1 MHDRRLVPFSLLL
14 AAALLMLPV
23 ASHAQN
29 VNGSVAGT
37 VSDPSGS
44 AVPGVD
50 LVLKNVA
57 TGVEL
62 QRTSASDGTYS
73 FRNVAPGSYQLRA
86 TLAGFQTYQTNLDV
100 RLSSNVRLD
109 VSLTLGSQTEQVEV
123 VGAASD
129 FSYTGQR
136 EDGIAPDTLTEL
148 PLQMNTSG
156 PRSSAAFVILMPGV
170 TTGGTANPYDS
181 RINGG
186 TSTSEEAVLDGAS
199 MQEGFMSQGGM
210 VALFQDFPYS
220 PDMVSEVKVVT
231 STYAPEY
238 GATTSGQ
245 VTAVTKSG
253 TDRFHGAVFEYFQDD
268 SLNARQW
275 GAEDKSLLR
284 KHNFGANVGGP
295 MKIPGLWSNSVKTY
309 FYVDVEGYRQTGGA
323 TRSTFSI
330 PSLKE
335 RSGDFSDWVD
345 ASGNLIPI
353 YDPATTQV
361 LPDGTVT
368 RQPFP
373 GNIIPANRISPLA
386 QQWLQYLPQPTSGG
400 PLNNYLEPTAVPDTI
415 LGDSN
420 YFFGRFDTYIGQ
432 KDHVFVS
439 LWFQRAPAKFYSHLP
454 HELSFD
460 TYSDPQNS
468 SVHRLNWDHTFSTN
482 LLNHVTFG
490 YLNRNEGYGSIN
502 ADAVD
507 KLPQIAG
514 VASHDFPPTIAF
526 GDGFAQWGDPN
537 GGNLGNI
544 TTRPTYQLSDLVTW
558 ITGSH
563 TVKLGAEYRNIGGNV
578 HSHVNTAGT
587 FNFGRGATSILGV
600 NSGNPVASFLL
611 GAVDNANVN
620 FYTVDAWY
628 PRQTAWIFHAG
639 DTWNVSSKWTLNYGL
654 RWDYFTPSSEKYD
667 KLSFFDP
674 NGQNPSAGGRLGRLA
689 FAGNGYGDA
698 SYGAPYPETR
708 WYGGFAPRLG
718 VSYALNDKTVLR
730 AGWGIFYDRAY
741 YPDWGGGMNT
751 EGFNSNPAF
760 SSTLGG
766 LDPAFYLQDGFPQSF
781 TPPPFIQSDYD
792 NGKGIYYR
800 ALDANERARSQ
811 QWSLSVDHRLS
822 PGFTV
827 SLAYVGTR
835 GKRLFSNNYP
845 VNVLDPNY
853 LSLGNA
859 LNDEFQSGDTS
870 LHGVPVPYDGWIEQ
884 MQNGSCAPSLAQAL
898 LPYPQYCGTL
908 VALNENHGTTTYH
921 SLQAKVEKR
930 FTSGTFLLVSYTLS
944 RTWTSASDATQ
955 KSAETWNG
963 AGGLISPYE
972 QDRNWALSADDV
984 THVLSAALVW
994 DIPVGKGKKFVDK
1007 GGAANA
1013 LLGGWTL
1020 STIFRYSSGLPLYF
1034 RSSYCNVPGQ
1044 FGAGCIPSSTGSIF
1058 AQDLGSYDPNKGPLF
1073 NVNAFESAND
1083 FNFYWGNGPRITDY
1097 RSFSYKNQDLS
1108 LYKNTKLFKDINL
1121 QLRIEAFNIWNWHNF
1136 TYSGDVGSSQPF
1148 NTDIASP
1155 DFGLWSGNVTP
1166 PRVIQLAARLEF

>member
-14 AAALLMLPV
+14 AAALLLLPV

-29 VNGSVAGT
+29 VNGSVSGT

-73 FRNVAPGSYQLRA
+73 FRNIAPGTYQLRA

-109 VSLTLGSQTEQVEV
+109 VNLTLGSQTEQVEV

-136 EDGIAPDTLTEL
+136 EDGIAPDTLVDL

-156 PRSSAAFVILMPGV
+156 PRSSAAFVILMPGI
-170 TTGGTANPYDS
+170 TTGGDSNPYDS

-231 STYAPEY
+231 STYEPQY

-245 VTAVTKSG
+245 VTAITKSG

-284 KHNFGANVGGP
+284 KHNFGGNVGGP
-295 MKIPGLWSNSVKTY
+295 MKIPGLWSNSTKTY

-335 RSGDFSDWVD
+335 RAGDFSDWRD
-345 ASGNLIPI
+345 ANGNLIPI
-353 YDPATTQV
+353 YDPATTRIVNGQV
-361 LPDGTVT
+361 VRD
-368 RQPFP
+368 PFP
-373 GNIIPANRISPLA
+373 GNIIPANRITPMA
-386 QQWLQYLPQPTSGG
+386 QQWLQYLPNPTSDG

-415 LGDSN
+415 LGDTN

-432 KDHVFVS
+432 KDHFFVS

-454 HELSFD
+454 HEISSD

-468 SVHRLNWDHTFSTN
+468 SVHRLNWDHTFSNN

-502 ADAVD
+502 ADSVD
-507 KLPQIAG
+507 KLPKIAG
-514 VASHDFPPTIAF
+514 VAGYNVPPQVSF
-526 GDGFAQWGDPN
+526 SDGFAQWGQSSGVN
-537 GGNLGNI
+537 IGNV
-544 TTRPTYQLSDLVTW
+544 TTRPTYQVSDLVTW

-563 TVKLGAEYRNIGGNV
+563 TLKVGAEYRNIGGNV
-578 HSHVNTAGT
+578 HSNGNQAGS
-587 FNFGRGATSILGV
+587 FYFSRGATGILGV
-600 NSGNPVASFLL
+600 NSGNPIASFLL
-611 GAVDNANVN
+611 GATDSG
-620 FYTVDAWY
+620 TVTFRTVPNNY
-628 PRQTAWIFHAG
+628 PRQVAWIFHAG
-639 DTWNVSSKWTLNYGL
+639 DTWMVNSKLTVNYGL
-654 RWDYFTPSSEKYD
+654 RWDYFSPSSEKYD
-667 KLSFFDP
+667 HLSFFDP
-674 NGQNPSAGGRLGRLA
+674 NGENPSAGGRLGRLA
-689 FAGNGYGDA
+689 FAGTGYGDA

-718 VSYALNDKTVLR
+718 ASYSVNDKTVVR

-741 YPDWGGGMNT
+741 YPDWGGGMNL
-751 EGFNSNPAF
+751 EGFNSDVTFN
-760 SSTLGG
+760 SSLGG
-766 LDPAFYLQDGFPQSF
+766 LAPAFYLQDGFPQNF

-811 QWSLSVDHRLS
+811 QWSLSVDRRLS

-827 SLAYVGTR
+827 SLAYVGSR
-835 GKRLFSNNYP
+835 GTRLFSNNLP

-859 LNDEFQSGDTS
+859 LNDEFQPGDTS
-870 LHGVPVPYDGWIEQ
+870 LHGVPVPYEGWIEQ
-884 MQNGSCAPSLAQAL
+884 MQSCPPSLAQAL
-898 LPYPQYCGTL
+898 LPYPQYCGNL
-908 VALNENHGTTTYH
+908 VALNENHGKTTYH

-930 FTSGTFLLVSYTLS
+930 LSGGSFLLVSYTLS
-944 RTWTSASDATQ
+944 KTMTDASDSTQ
-955 KSAETWNG
+955 KSGDTWNG
-963 AGGLISPYE
+963 AGGVISPYE
-972 QDRNWALSADDV
+972 YSRNWALASNDV

-994 DIPVGKGKKFVDK
+994 DVPVGKGKKYVDK

-1013 LLGGWTL
+1013 ILGGWTL
-1020 STIFRYSSGLPLYF
+1020 STIFRYSSGVPLYF
-1034 RSSYCNVPGQ
+1034 RSSYCNVPGE
-1044 FGAGCIPSSTGSIF
+1044 FRAGCIPAITGDIW
-1058 AQDLGSYDPNKGPLF
+1058 AQDKGSFDPAKGPLF

-1083 FNFYWGNGPRITDY
+1083 FNFYWGNGQRITDY
-1097 RSFSYKNQDLS
+1097 RAFSYKNQDLS
-1108 LYKNTKLFKDINL
+1108 LYKNTRLFKDINL

-1136 TYSGDVGSSQPF
+1136 TNNAEYGAQAF

-1155 DFGLWSGNVTP
+1155 DFGKWGGSVTT
-1166 PRVIQLAARLEF
+1166 PRVIQLSARLEF